1 MRRFF
6 MHTADLLLMSGTAV
20 MGFLKGISTG
30 EHRHGWFLVCL
41 MAAEYLTGVLA
52 ILLSKQ
58 HHAAGGWLR
67 SRAGLAGLLR
77 KAVMLLVLLLSSM
90 LDWLIHNG
98 GSMFFTAVC
107 WMYIGTEA
115 IALLENLA
123 QCGVPV
129 PAGLR
134 RLLESFSRR
143 QTNAKPQLPETAAA
157 VHAYPFSS
165 MTSRSSGTYKSP

>member
-6 MHTADLLLMSGTAV
+6 MHTADLLLMSSTAV

-30 EHRHGWFLVCL
+30 EHRQGWFLLCL

-52 ILLSKQ
+52 ALMGRQ
-58 HHAAGGWLR
+58 HKTAGGWLR
-67 SRAGLAGLLR
+67 SRAGLAGILR
-77 KAVMLLVLLLSSM
+77 KGAMLLVLVLSHL

-98 GSMFFTAVC
+98 GAMFFTAVC
-107 WMYIGTEA
+107 WMYMGSEA

-143 QTNAKPQLPETAAA
+143 TGEAKPQPLPSAAA
-157 VHAYPFSS
+157 VKAD
-165 MTSRSSGTYKSP
+165 